1 MNHVKM
7 ETVSN
12 ILETVVVNIN
22 RIVVDSHQADV
33 SFVILKA
40 CR

>member
-1 MNHVKM
+1 MNPVKM
-7 ETVSN
+7 ETVSR
-12 ILETVVVNIN
+12 ILETVLVNII
-22 RIVVDSHQADV
+22 RVMHSRQADV

>member
-1 MNHVKM
+1 MYHVKM

-12 ILETVVVNIN
+12 ILETILIN
-22 RIVVDSHQADV
+22 FNRVLMHSRQADAP
-33 SFVILKA
+33 FVILKA